1 MANGKLKRQD
11 LEKGKERDNLREKKE
26 EEKEEEAVAR
36 APLSGGVECLLH
48 ALKVLYRVCT
58 SVYVAVFEV

>member
-1 MANGKLKRQD
+1 M
-11 LEKGKERDNLREKKE
+11 REIKE